1 VVFVV
6 AAISAGVPNIPVAI
20 SFFSYLKK

>member
-1 VVFVV
+1 VFVV